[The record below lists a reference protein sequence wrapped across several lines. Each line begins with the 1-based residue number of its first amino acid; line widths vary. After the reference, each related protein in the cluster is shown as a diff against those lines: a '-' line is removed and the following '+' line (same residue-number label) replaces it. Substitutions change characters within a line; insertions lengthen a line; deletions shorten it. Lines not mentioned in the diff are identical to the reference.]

1 LGTSSRTNTNI
12 INMKVEQLRIGNL
25 VKRLNDLKKIDI
37 SDLECISENSKIYSG
52 IQLTKDYLKS
62 FGFESDGIEWWDG
75 VICLGIYKDGIYYMP
90 TENIYYR
97 IGNEIKY
104 VHQLQ
109 NLYYSITGSELQ
121 YVA

>member
-1 LGTSSRTNTNI
+1 MI
-12 INMKVEQLRIGNL
+12 KINELRVGNLIQNGRVEQIDNSLDEVYYSSDRCYLSDFCCNL
-25 VKRLNDLKKIDI
+25 TPIPLTEEYLNI
-37 SDLECISENSKIYSG
+37 
-52 IQLTKDYLKS
+52 

-90 TENIYYR
+90 TEEIGYR
-97 IGNEIKY
+97 IGNELKY

-109 NLYYSITGSELQ
+109 NLYFALTGSELQ

>member
-1 LGTSSRTNTNI
+1 
-12 INMKVEQLRIGNL
+12 MKVEQLRIGNL
-25 VKRLNDLKKIDI
+25 VKRLNDLKKIDL
-37 SDLECISENSKIYSG
+37 SDLECISEGSKIYFG
-52 IQLTKDYLKS
+52 VQLTKDYLKS

-90 TENIYYR
+90 TEDISYR

-121 YVA
+121 YVT